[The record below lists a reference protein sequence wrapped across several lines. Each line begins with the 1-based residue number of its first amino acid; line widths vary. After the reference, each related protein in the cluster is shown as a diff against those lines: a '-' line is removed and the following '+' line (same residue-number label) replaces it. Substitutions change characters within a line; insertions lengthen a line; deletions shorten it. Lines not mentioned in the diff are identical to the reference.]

1 LTPPPGRHA
10 IKEDLVTGT
19 RHRTRRV
26 WGRRAG
32 AVAATVAALGIAT
45 ATTASAHHCYKV
57 DWNDRAHEQLAKN
70 RTAWMPLSDLG
81 EMIIAAP
88 VDQGG
93 YGRPDCTAS
102 ADAAVTAWMAQTGT
116 AKEPLIH
123 SRATVG
129 SGAAYQGK
137 APKGFAYLSDADFG
151 VLVMAIDA
159 DLAQTCDGLEPIGAP
174 A

>member
-1 LTPPPGRHA
+1 
-10 IKEDLVTGT
+10 VTGT
-19 RHRTRRV
+19 RHRTNV

-45 ATTASAHHCYKV
+45 ATTASAHHCYKI
-57 DWNDRAHEQLAKN
+57 DWNDSAREQLAKN

-81 EMIIAAP
+81 AMIIAAP
-88 VDQGG
+88 LEQGG
-93 YGRPDCTAS
+93 YNRPDCTAS
-102 ADAAVTAWMAQTGT
+102 ADAAVAAWMAETGT
-116 AKEPLIH
+116 TAEPLIH
-123 SRATVG
+123 SKATVG

-137 APKGFAYLSDADFG
+137 APKGFAYLSEADFG

-159 DLAQTCDGLEPIGAP
+159 DLLETCDGFEPLEPP